1 MKYFKTTIYLFIFA
15 AAALEIFVFSDV
27 ALAADYYK
35 SGAMVSTNLL
45 SGLTNVA
52 AITGFNVSAS
62 IPASTT
68 ATVQFSRNK
77 LVWYD
82 RLGNAHASTTL
93 ADGSNNLD
101 ISGLGWSGPLFY
113 YKLNFFTSSSTQTA
127 SVTEVTV
134 NYNQSSEPSYI
145 YYKQG
150 AMVSK
155 NLLDGKTDVG
165 DLTQFNIT
173 ASIPSGVSAT
183 VQFSRNKLIWYD
195 RLGNAHAS
203 TTLADGSN
211 NLDISG
217 LGWSGPLFYYK
228 LNFFNND
235 YTKTP
240 SVTFAEIVYTAGS
253 GRIYY
258 KQGAMVS
265 KNLVATLI
273 ATTSL
278 VTLDYFGYNLTLPA
292 STTAYIQFGT
302 TTDYWYGANGQLW
315 ATTTLEAGEHFSET
329 TAISLSNL
337 NWPTN
342 TFYYKVT
349 FETLNPTAT
358 PELSEIQ
365 LAYETVRPI
374 YRSVG
379 PGNTTALASST
390 GATLTIS
397 GSTATF
403 STAMPANMGVGDVI
417 VYNAAGTGDKNSLAF
432 IHGRSSDTVYT
443 VKDVNGR
450 LASSTSASTNWQV
463 FRAYTSL
470 ANAEAGTENTGI
482 PANLR
487 DFDTWSGGKN
497 LASTTEQWNIACYG
511 DATDTTA
518 VTIDGWTTTADNYIR
533 IYTPYLTSE
542 VGTSQR
548 HSGKWDTGK
557 YRLEVLSSET
567 GIYITG
573 YITSKDYYRRDVRI
587 EGLQIWGGGGIS
599 VDFIGTSSDIRL
611 SYNIIKGKDY
621 ETNGGAGIYLGITN
635 ANAVARIWNNIIYDF
650 NGSGSS
656 WGGGIKQHGWD
667 WATSYAYNNTIINTY
682 YGFYPNPD
690 SWNLIMKNNIVQDCT
705 DGLVDSYGVGEGP
718 GDSDYNLSDL
728 AGDVYG
734 AHSKNSTTVLFADAA
749 NDDFHLRVG
758 DSAARGYGANLRN
771 DANLAFLDDIDGES
785 RPENGAWDIGAD
797 QVARTTQVNTP
808 LKGRGP
814 TNGLVGYWTFDG
826 QDTIWSSENTGTT
839 NDVSGNGN
847 NGTLQNMSRSS
858 SPAPGI
864 SGQAL
869 RFMTD
874 SEYIDA
880 GSNSSLDNLGPITF
894 TAWLKHG
901 MQSGDNDAIL
911 FAKDLWTSGYI
922 RFLMAYDGHFEFEK
936 NYSTTN
942 LRVDT
947 DPCGNFAN
955 QWTFITLTW
964 DGTNVGSN
972 VHVYINGT
980 NECTHQ
986 TNQNGVGTKLSDANN
1001 NLHIAG
1007 EEGSE
1012 RVIYGLIDEVRIY
1025 NRALSA
1031 DEIQELYKLGAAR
1044 LKVNAAPSAP
1054 QGLNSGLVGYW
1065 TFDGPD
1071 TNWTSENSGT
1081 TADKSGNGNTGTMTN
1096 MSRTSS
1102 PAPGISGQALRFDMT
1117 DDYISIGTPASLA
1130 NLPAISISAWI
1141 KPNSGGGED
1150 RGVIIEKSQSGS
1162 WGWGFG
1168 MLSDALEF
1176 AVNFDGAS
1184 DLRARTAYGAITF
1197 GKWTHVVMTWNGG
1210 SSHNDVE
1217 FYLNGTVFTPG
1228 GSENDGA
1235 GNRYDDS
1242 TITVNIGRNL
1252 YISTR
1257 VFDGLIDEVRIYNR
1271 VLSESE
1277 IQELYRLG
1285 LRSAEIRQ

>member
-497 LASTTEQWNIACYG
+497 LASSTEQWNIACYG

-518 VTIDGWTTTADNYIR
+518 VTIDGWTTTESNYIR
-533 IYTPYLTSE
+533 IYTPYLPTE
-542 VGTSQR
+542 VGVSQR
-548 HSGKWDTGK
+548 HNGKWDEGK
-557 YRLEVLSSET
+557 YRLVATLASY
-567 GIYITG
+567 GRLVYILE
-573 YITSKDYYRRDVRI
+573 DFVRI
-587 EGLQIWGGGGIS
+587 EGLQFQITATNVTEPMGLFLSAGDGC
-599 VDFIGTSSDIRL
+599 DIRV
-611 SYNIIKGKDY
+611 SYNIIRGVISGTTTY
-621 ETNGGAGIYLGITN
+621 AHAIYPEYFGDTG
-635 ANAVARIWNNIIYDF
+635 VRTVKIWNNIIYGF
-650 NGSGSS
+650 INTNGT
-656 WGGGIKQHGWD
+656 GITDRRTW
-667 WATSYAYNNTIINTY
+667 TLYVYNNTVYNCY
-682 YGFYPNPD
+682 YGYIQGSSPSF
-690 SWNLIMKNNIVQDCT
+690 IVKNNISYNNT
-705 DGLVDSYGVGEGP
+705 DNYNGTFDS
-718 GDSDYNLSDL
+718 SSTNNLS
-728 AGDVYG
+728 GP
-734 AHSKNSTTVLFADAA
+734 NSDPDTPGSNPRNGVTVTFADEA
-749 NDDFHLRVG
+749 NDDFHLAYTDTG
-758 DSAARGYGANLRN
+758 AKGYGANLSA
-771 DANLAFLDDIDGES
+771 DSNLAFSDDIDGQG
-785 RPENGAWDIGAD
+785 RPRPGIGSWDIGAD
-797 QVARTTQVNTP
+797 Q
-808 LKGRGP
+808 
-814 TNGLVGYWTFDG
+814 
-826 QDTIWSSENTGTT
+826 
-839 NDVSGNGN
+839 
-847 NGTLQNMSRSS
+847 
-858 SPAPGI
+858 
-864 SGQAL
+864 
-869 RFMTD
+869 
-874 SEYIDA
+874 
-880 GSNSSLDNLGPITF
+880 
-894 TAWLKHG
+894 
-901 MQSGDNDAIL
+901 
-911 FAKDLWTSGYI
+911 
-922 RFLMAYDGHFEFEK
+922 
-936 NYSTTN
+936 
-942 LRVDT
+942 
-947 DPCGNFAN
+947 
-955 QWTFITLTW
+955 
-964 DGTNVGSN
+964 
-972 VHVYINGT
+972 
-980 NECTHQ
+980 
-986 TNQNGVGTKLSDANN
+986 
-1001 NLHIAG
+1001 
-1007 EEGSE
+1007 
-1012 RVIYGLIDEVRIY
+1012 Y
-1025 NRALSA
+1025 N
-1031 DEIQELYKLGAAR
+1031 
-1044 LKVNAAPSAP
+1044 
-1054 QGLNSGLVGYW
+1054 
-1065 TFDGPD
+1065 
-1071 TNWTSENSGT
+1071 
-1081 TADKSGNGNTGTMTN
+1081 
-1096 MSRTSS
+1096 
-1102 PAPGISGQALRFDMT
+1102 
-1117 DDYISIGTPASLA
+1117 
-1130 NLPAISISAWI
+1130 
-1141 KPNSGGGED
+1141 GGESMKI
-1150 RGVIIEKSQSGS
+1150 RGQIKIKGE
-1162 WGWGFG
+1162 
-1168 MLSDALEF
+1168 A
-1176 AVNFDGAS
+1176 
-1184 DLRARTAYGAITF
+1184 
-1197 GKWTHVVMTWNGG
+1197 
-1210 SSHNDVE
+1210 
-1217 FYLNGTVFTPG
+1217 
-1228 GSENDGA
+1228 
-1235 GNRYDDS
+1235 
-1242 TITVNIGRNL
+1242 TIK
-1252 YISTR
+1252 
-1257 VFDGLIDEVRIYNR
+1257 
-1271 VLSESE
+1271 
-1277 IQELYRLG
+1277 
-1285 LRSAEIRQ
+1285 